1 MLYKSCLTLLFI
13 VGVGLISYSQ
23 NLSPER
29 KLYKLRQAEYA
40 ISNLN
45 YSLEKIRDEFIP
57 EVHSSRDSIA
67 PHYPDQSQ
75 LQRDDQII
83 DQAFYSWID
92 MYPSEYDNYL
102 NYLNLFYR
110 ERKQ

>member
-1 MLYKSCLTLLFI
+1 M
-13 VGVGLISYSQ
+13 VGIGVSSFSQ

-45 YSLEKIRDEFIP
+45 YPTEKIQNEFIP
-57 EVHSSRDSIA
+57 LIHGSRDSIA
-67 PHYPDQSQ
+67 PNYPDQSQ
-75 LQRDDQII
+75 LQRDKQII
-83 DQAFYSWID
+83 DQAFYNWMD
-92 MYPSEYDNYL
+92 LYPNEYANYL